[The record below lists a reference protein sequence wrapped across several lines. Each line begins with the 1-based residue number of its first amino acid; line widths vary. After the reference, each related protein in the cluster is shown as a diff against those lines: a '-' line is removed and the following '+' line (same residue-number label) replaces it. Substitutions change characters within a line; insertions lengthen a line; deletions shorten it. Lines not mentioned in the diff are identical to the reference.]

1 MVGKIPFLIS
11 IFFVSTNITW
21 AQQDSIFMND
31 IIHVGEIFYVG
42 QSRVIYE
49 NKNEVNIELPT
60 ADITEIKFKTP
71 ESEISKEW
79 QKVLINRNELPNSN
93 PSEFSKDW
101 SISDT
106 MITFLAPNIGGNS
119 KFNQELRLSS
129 YYLKKSADNQRNM
142 FISGLVGG
150 LGLIGWSSQINKV
163 AIGQEPSGTLFFAM
177 LTIGGG
183 SITFINYLLSISN
196 LKQSGI
202 HLEAAADYAGLS
214 LVIPLNTNTRWAN
227 R

>member
-1 MVGKIPFLIS
+1 MS
-11 IFFVSTNITW
+11 
-21 AQQDSIFMND
+21 
-31 IIHVGEIFYVG
+31 
-42 QSRVIYE
+42 
-49 NKNEVNIELPT
+49 T
-60 ADITEIKFKTP
+60 ADIKEIKFKIP

-79 QKVLINRNELPNSN
+79 QKVLINRNKLPNSN
-93 PSEFSKDW
+93 PNEFSKEW

-106 MITFLAPNIGGNS
+106 MITINTPNIGSNS
-119 KFNQELRLSS
+119 KFSEELRLSS
-129 YYLKKSADNQRNM
+129 YYLQKSAKNQRNM
-142 FISGLVGG
+142 FVGG
-150 LGLIGWSSQINKV
+150 LVSGLGSIGWSSQLSKV
-163 AIGQEPSGTLFFAM
+163 TAGQEPSGTLFFAM

>member
-93 PSEFSKDW
+93 PKEFTKEW

-106 MITFLAPNIGGNS
+106 MITINTPNIGSNS
-119 KFNQELRLSS
+119 KFSEELRLSS
-129 YYLKKSADNQRNM
+129 FYLQKSAKNQRNM
-142 FISGLVGG
+142 FVGG
-150 LGLIGWSSQINKV
+150 LVSGLGSIGWSS
-163 AIGQEPSGTLFFAM
+163 
-177 LTIGGG
+177 
-183 SITFINYLLSISN
+183 
-196 LKQSGI
+196 
-202 HLEAAADYAGLS
+202 
-214 LVIPLNTNTRWAN
+214 
-227 R
+227 